1 MRNVS
6 DKSCRENQ
14 NTHFIF
20 SNSFTKIVPFVD
32 NVETYDRPG
41 EATDGNILR
50 RMRIACWIPKA
61 THTHTHTYYI
71 LYLLLFHGNSG
82 FVNALNIT

>member
-20 SNSFTKIVPFVD
+20 GISVIYEMMWKKM
-32 NVETYDRPG
+32 VEPDRSQM
-41 EATDGNILR
+41 AI
-50 RMRIACWIPKA
+50 
-61 THTHTHTYYI
+61 
-71 LYLLLFHGNSG
+71 
-82 FVNALNIT
+82 